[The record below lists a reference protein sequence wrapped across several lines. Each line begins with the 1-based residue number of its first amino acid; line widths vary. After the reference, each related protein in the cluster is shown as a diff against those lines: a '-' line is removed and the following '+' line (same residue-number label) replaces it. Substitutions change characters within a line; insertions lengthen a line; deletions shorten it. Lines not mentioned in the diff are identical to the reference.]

1 MEHHLAGAAPL
12 WAESARRHGLI
23 EPDLNRLRPVFG
35 DAIVR
40 PADDKPVRRPHYG
53 AAAARRAAKGWDTP
67 PMRLKA
73 ALLLTLLAAPCLPA
87 QAQELTGTLRKVK
100 ERGALTLGYRD
111 ASVPFSYLDGNQ
123 KPVGYAYEIC
133 LKVAEAVKA
142 HLKLDQLEVKLNP
155 VTSATR
161 IPLIANGT
169 IDLECGS
176 TTNNADRQ
184 RQAAFTNTHF
194 LTATRFVAKKEKG
207 LDRTDDLKGRTVV
220 STSGTTSI
228 RQINEINAARGL
240 GMRILP
246 AKDHAEAFLMVETGR
261 ADAFVMDDVLLAALV
276 AGAKTPEA
284 YAISSEAQSRPEP
297 YAIMLRKDDAPF
309 KAVVD
314 AATAALYTSPEG
326 RALYDRWFTQAI
338 PPRGINLHLPLSEA
352 MRKVLSSPSDSADP
366 AAY

>member
-1 MEHHLAGAAPL
+1 MHL
-12 WAESARRHGLI
+12 SH
-23 EPDLNRLRPVFG
+23 
-35 DAIVR
+35 
-40 PADDKPVRRPHYG
+40 
-53 AAAARRAAKGWDTP
+53 
-67 PMRLKA
+67 
-73 ALLLTLLAAPCLPA
+73 ALLLAALAISAATAPA
-87 QAQELTGTLRKVK
+87 RAQELSGTLKKVK
-100 ERGALTLGYRD
+100 DTGAITIGYRD

-123 KPVGYAYEIC
+123 KPVGYAFEIC
-133 LKVAEAVKA
+133 LKVADAVKA
-142 HLKLDQLEVKLNP
+142 HLKRDTLEVRLNP

-184 RQAAFTNTHF
+184 R
-194 LTATRFVAKKEKG
+194 EKG
-207 LDRTDDLKGRTVV
+207 LDKTDDLKGRTVV
-220 STSGTTSI
+220 STSGTTNI
-228 RQINEINAARGL
+228 RQINEINTARGL

-276 AGAKTPEA
+276 AGSKTPEA

-297 YAIMLRKDDAPF
+297 YGIMLRKDDPAF

-314 AATAALYTSPEG
+314 AATAALYKSPEG
-326 RALYDRWFTQAI
+326 GALYEKWFTQPI
-338 PPRGINLHLPLSEA
+338 PPRGINLKLPMSEA
-352 MRKVLSSPSDSADP
+352 MQKVFANPSDSPDP